1 MLKLK
6 QGKICRPLTSAFA
19 SQVLTISEKGDFM
32 TESNLAKETR
42 WIYSELGDDPELRD
56 LVQLFVDE
64 MPSRISTFEDLLREG
79 KWDELRRSAHQLKGA
94 AGSYG
99 YGSLTAAAA
108 AVEQAIRQ
116 ELPFEE
122 VRSRL
127 EELVDL
133 CQRARV
139 TPDG

>member
-1 MLKLK
+1 MME
-6 QGKICRPLTSAFA
+6 A
-19 SQVLTISEKGDFM
+19 S
-32 TESNLAKETR
+32 LAKESR
-42 WIYSELGDDPELRD
+42 WIYSEIGEDPELRD
-56 LVQLFVDE
+56 LIQLFVDE
-64 MPSRISTFEDLLREG
+64 MPARISTFEDLLKEE

-99 YGSLTAAAA
+99 FGSVTAAAA

-122 VRSRL
+122 VRRRL
-127 EELVDL
+127 DELIDL

-139 TPDG
+139 SPDA

>member
-1 MLKLK
+1 
-6 QGKICRPLTSAFA
+6 
-19 SQVLTISEKGDFM
+19 M
-32 TESNLAKETR
+32 TESDLRQETR
-42 WIYSELGDDPELRD
+42 WIYSEIGDDPELRD

-64 MPSRISTFEDLLREG
+64 MPSRVSTFEDLLREG
-79 KWDELRRSAHQLKGA
+79 KWEELRRSAHQLKGA

-99 YGSLTAAAA
+99 YSSVTAAAA

-122 VRSRL
+122 VRRRL
-127 EELVDL
+127 EELIDL

-139 TPDG
+139 SPGC